1 MDKAVIAALSRW
13 PNVPDV
19 YGWLGLDRRG
29 QWRIKGDAVTNPQL
43 CAFIGRNYGCTAEGA
58 WFFQNGPQRVYVALD
73 YTPWVLRLTGA
84 GGLETHTGTAVAGP
98 RQAWMDED
106 GNLLLLSEHGIGLV
120 ADRDLPALL
129 DCIVDAS
136 NARVSEESL
145 LQLMAGAALP
155 LQLRL
160 AGKLLPELLPLSPIQ
175 KAQVPGK
182 FGFITD
188 PSPAQ

>member
-1 MDKAVIAALSRW
+1 MDKAVIDAIARW

-29 QWRIKGDAVTNPQL
+29 QWRIKGDPATNPQL
-43 CAFIGRNYGCTAEGA
+43 CAFIGRNYTSTVAGA
-58 WFFQNGPQRVYVALD
+58 WFFQNGPQRVYVQLD
-73 YTPWVLRLTGA
+73 YTPWVLRLTGS
-84 GGLETHTGTAVAGP
+84 GGLETHSGITVANP

-106 GNLLLLSEHGIGLV
+106 GNLLLETEHAIGLIE
-120 ADRDLPALL
+120 DRDLPAVL
-129 DCIVDAS
+129 DCVVDAS
-136 NARVSEESL
+136 NTPANEESL

-160 AGKLLPELLPLSPIQ
+160 LGELLPLSPLT